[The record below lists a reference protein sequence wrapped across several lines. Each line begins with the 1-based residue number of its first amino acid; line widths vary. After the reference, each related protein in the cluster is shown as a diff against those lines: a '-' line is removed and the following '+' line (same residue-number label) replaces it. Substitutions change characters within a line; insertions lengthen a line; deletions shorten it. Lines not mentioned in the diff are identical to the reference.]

1 MTNAEFLAHLNKVI
15 GQTMRRLQL
24 TSGPMREHLR
34 AVVRWLN
41 RARASIKKG
50 FRRTAESD
58 FRLAFDLLKA
68 GRSQCAH

>member
-1 MTNAEFLAHLNKVI
+1 MNNAEFLANLNKII

-24 TSGPMREHLR
+24 TSGTMKEYLR
-34 AVVRWLN
+34 RVIRWLN

-68 GRSQCAH
+68 GRAQCAH